1 MKLSEA
7 KKHFFRFAT
16 LLALLVFGASL
27 SGCADSLHPK
37 VKESSVKILKNAI
50 DVEFNELTREFDKL
64 DQTGDLELCAPL
76 HFGVARFAV
85 YQAVEEKRT
94 ATMAQLTRFIMRART
109 AINRAEEK
117 MEKKQCVDQDGDGL
131 TDLAEYRKYKTKPDN
146 ADTDGDKVS
155 DALEIRRYRTD
166 PLKADTDGDLLDDG
180 DEIARGLNPLL
191 TDSDGDGFIDGIE
204 IAHRSNARDACSQPL
219 NAQYIDRLR
228 ECGPKRT
235 HAKPAQV
242 HTPEERTPAPAPKTK
257 QIPDQKRITKAPKS
271 KTKPTSPAPRNR
283 SRKIEKAKFEP
294 EKPKPSLTRNGDHPE
309 RKIKA
314 TRTRKDHSE
323 ISSDNAANDGSAL
336 HQANANHTETPV
348 KEPPQA
354 DRHETVKANFQEN
367 PAKANREELQIH
379 APLGVSLAQNPE
391 KPEKPVEA
399 PSILQSPEPA
409 KKKSFPPANE
419 EFPSSIFLRL
429 W

>member
-1 MKLSEA
+1 MSVA
-7 KKHFFRFAT
+7 KKRFSRLTPLGT
-16 LLALLVFGASL
+16 LLAFGVSL

-37 VKESSVKILKNAI
+37 VKEGPIKILKSAI
-50 DVEFNELTREFDKL
+50 EVEFNELTREFDRL
-64 DQTGDLELCAPL
+64 DQKGDLEFCAPL

-155 DALEIRRYRTD
+155 DALEVRRYRTD
-166 PLKADTDGDLLDDG
+166 PLKTDTDGDLLDDG
-180 DEIARGLNPLL
+180 DEISRGLNPLL
-191 TDSDGDGFIDGIE
+191 ADSDGDGFIDGVE
-204 IAHRSNARDACSQPL
+204 IAHGSNARDACSQPL
-219 NAQYIDRLR
+219 NAQYIDRPR

-235 HAKPAQV
+235 HAIPAQA
-242 HTPEERTPAPAPKTK
+242 HTPEERTPAFAPKTK
-257 QIPDQKRITKAPKS
+257 QIPDQKRITTTPKS

-283 SRKIEKAKFEP
+283 PRKIEKAEFGPDKQ
-294 EKPKPSLTRNGDHPE
+294 KPPLTRNGTNPE
-309 RKIKA
+309 RKIQA
-314 TRTRKDHSE
+314 TRTRKDNSE
-323 ISSDNAANDGSAL
+323 ISSDNAAQNGSAL
-336 HQANANHTETPV
+336 HQANANHTKTLI
-348 KEPPQA
+348 KEPSQA
-354 DRHETVKANFQEN
+354 GRHETVKANFQEN
-367 PAKANREELQIH
+367 PTKANREEPQIH
-379 APLGVSLAQNPE
+379 DPLGVSLAQNPE

-399 PSILQSPEPA
+399 PSIPQSPEPA
-409 KKKSFPPANE
+409 KKKKFPPANE
-419 EFPSSIFLRL
+419 EFPSAIFLRL